1 MKAPIIQEYD
11 CKNIKLE
18 FQIVDAEKMK
28 AMKTQP
34 SMKEKLIATLKS
46 NTNFNATNL
55 GMGIVEDDPDDIM

>member
-28 AMKTQP
+28 PRITEYTPFKCHP
-34 SMKEKLIATLKS
+34 PE
-46 NTNFNATNL
+46 
-55 GMGIVEDDPDDIM
+55 